1 MVHQFRKGVKTI
13 DADNNAI
20 KAVNGTPSN
29 KNYDAIK
36 RGILKSC
43 NKPDN
48 NTINDNY
55 HTIKRGTF
63 NNHNKPDTKHVAN
76 HFVQPTDIN
85 VKSKHSSSGPES
97 CCQANSV
104 YELKRKKDVAE
115 FSSATMWNPV
125 CLKLGHK
132 PSILVFRYLA
142 RSDFEI
148 NQKTPTKTIRDLS
161 GSHASR
167 SKKKSLYSI

>member
-20 KAVNGTPSN
+20 KVVNGTPSN

-43 NKPDN
+43 NKLDN

-55 HTIKRGTF
+55 RTIKRGTF
-63 NNHNKPDTKHVAN
+63 NNHNKPDTKHVAD

-85 VKSKHSSSGPES
+85 VKSKHSSSGI
-97 CCQANSV
+97 
-104 YELKRKKDVAE
+104 LL
-115 FSSATMWNPV
+115 SSQLCV
-125 CLKLGHK
+125 
-132 PSILVFRYLA
+132 
-142 RSDFEI
+142 
-148 NQKTPTKTIRDLS
+148 
-161 GSHASR
+161 
-167 SKKKSLYSI
+167 